1 MTSWKLI
8 LLISLAC
15 LSSAAA
21 GFWLGFREALPV
33 GLMAETLPR
42 GVLATQHL
50 RQLRVGHN
58 ETIVTALEY
67 EVDSGLVRG
76 SDVINHPLRALFA
89 PLWGY
94 DVYPKYEKYAV
105 RLADYRRENPSPTK
119 SEDFRMLMRQFEQDK
134 AKHGEL
140 IENARL
146 YELKLNA
153 MVQRYASKPQ

>member
-1 MTSWKLI
+1 MARWKFA
-8 LLISLAC
+8 LLTVVLC
-15 LSSAAA
+15 LVSAGM
-21 GFWLGFREALPV
+21 GFWFGFREALPL

-50 RQLRVGHN
+50 KALRSGHSEN
-58 ETIVTALEY
+58 LITALEY
-67 EVDSGLVRG
+67 EVDGGLVWG
-76 SDVINHPLRALFA
+76 YDVFDHPLRTLFV

-105 RLADYRRENPSPTK
+105 RLADYRREHPSPTK

-153 MVQRYASKPQ
+153 MVQRYASK